1 MVCMLHICGVRFA
14 LDEAVCEMHFSAM
27 DTNLNIRQLRE
38 ARNWTRQEMA
48 NYFGVNL
55 TTILRWENN
64 GIPTRGVAKRAIERE
79 LAALSAAS
87 SEGEAA

>member
-1 MVCMLHICGVRFA
+1 MHISGMHFA
-14 LDEAVCEMHFSAM
+14 LDDPICVMHICSM
-27 DTNLNIRQLRE
+27 HSTPNIKALRE

-64 GIPTRGVAKRAIERE
+64 GIPMRGPARRAIERE
-79 LAALSAAS
+79 MANLLSRKARAS
-87 SEGEAA
+87 

>member
-1 MVCMLHICGVRFA
+1 MHTSGVHFA
-14 LDEAVCEMHFSAM
+14 LDEPMCEMHVTSM
-27 DTNLNIRQLRE
+27 GTNLNIRQLRE

-64 GIPTRGVAKRAIERE
+64 GIPSRGVARRAIERE
-79 LAALSAAS
+79 LANLSVS
-87 SEGEAA
+87 SPEGEAA